1 MGYGRF
7 RLHVTY
13 TRSTSVYAYEDLHGS
28 SWGPHH
34 ARTTPEPPRRNPAE
48 TAPPE
53 PRYRNGTSPIAR
65 RSLRVRNL
73 SGWCASFS
81 IARTAHMTWASFEL
95 E

>member
-28 SWGPHH
+28 SWGPNRRP
-34 ARTTPEPPRRNPAE
+34 ARTTPETP
-48 TAPPE
+48 PPE

-73 SGWCASFS
+73 SGWRASFS
-81 IARTAHMTWASFEL
+81 IARTAHMTWASFEF